1 MNDFI
6 TSLFQHTFLQNAVLA
21 GLLSSFAC
29 GITGTYV
36 VVKKISYL
44 GGGIAHAVMGGL
56 GIAYFLG
63 INPLLGALVF
73 ALVAAIVIGVVK
85 LKFAQNED
93 TVIGALWSVGMA
105 TGIIF
110 AYLTPGYNV
119 DLLSFLF
126 GNILMVSRSSLLLL
140 AFLDII
146 IFGIVFIFYHQF
158 IYLCFD
164 EESARLRG
172 VPVDFAYLLLLCLIA
187 LTIVILIQTVGL
199 VLVIALL
206 TLPASIAN
214 MFSRSL
220 AKMMLLAI
228 IFSIFFTLS
237 GLSLSFSLNMPSGAL
252 IIMIAG
258 LCYLFAFA
266 IRHLVRFFQ
275 KQNFGIKK
283 LSQGKTPVVL

>member
-1 MNDFI
+1 MQDFI
-6 TSLFQHTFLQNAVLA
+6 TSIFQHTFIQHAVLA

-73 ALVAAIVIGVVK
+73 AIVAAVVIGLVK
-85 LKFAQNED
+85 LKFHQNED
-93 TVIGALWSVGMA
+93 TVIGALWAMGMA
-105 TGIIF
+105 LGIIF

-126 GNILMVSRSSLLLL
+126 GNILMVSRNSLHILVI
-140 AFLDII
+140 LDVV
-146 IFGIVFIFYHQF
+146 IFTIVFIFYHQF
-158 IYLCFD
+158 IYISFD

-172 VPVDFAYLLLLCLIA
+172 IPVDFTYLMLLCLIA

-214 MFSRSL
+214 MFSRSITRMMFL
-220 AKMMLLAI
+220 AV
-228 IFSIFFTLS
+228 IFSIFFTMS

-252 IIMIAG
+252 IIMVAG
-258 LCYLFAFA
+258 LSYLFAFA
-266 IRHLVRFFQ
+266 IRFLIRFLQ
-275 KQNFGIKK
+275 MKNFGLKK
-283 LSQGKTPVVL
+283 SAIDK

>member
-1 MNDFI
+1 MHDFI
-6 TSLFQHTFLQNAVLA
+6 TALFQHTFIQHAVLA
-21 GLLSSFAC
+21 GVLSSFAC

-73 ALVAAIVIGVVK
+73 ALFAAILIGLVK
-85 LKFAQNED
+85 LRLHQNED
-93 TVIGALWSVGMA
+93 TVIGALWSMGMA

-126 GNILMVSRSSLLLL
+126 GNILMVSRDSLFILS
-140 AFLDII
+140 FLDIV

-158 IYLCFD
+158 IYICFD
-164 EESARLRG
+164 EEYARLRG
-172 VPVDFAYLLLLCLIA
+172 IPVDFAYLLLLCLIA

-220 AKMMLLAI
+220 AKMMLLAVI
-228 IFSIFFTLS
+228 LSIFFTMV
-237 GLSLSFSLNMPSGAL
+237 GLLLSFSLNMPSGAL
-252 IIMIAG
+252 IIMVAG
-258 LCYLFAFA
+258 LCYLVAFA
-266 IRHLVRFFQ
+266 LRHLTRQ
-275 KQNFGIKK
+275 IQINNLKAQR
-283 LSQGKTPVVL
+283 Q